1 MIKNFSDILSKK
13 FLVLLFFLLLF
24 SFSIYIPLP
33 WNEPIDDAII
43 SLQHKIRGSRTIED
57 DLVVIYIGDED
68 LKSLGG
74 WPITR
79 DYYSYLIHILKS
91 AGAKVVA
98 IDVLLA
104 KADPRHPEYDKTLST
119 FIESSGNVCLPMIF
133 SELTFPDKNE
143 PGSDNPAYYGDNPT
157 FPLKEFLNHTA
168 ALGFSNFSKSNNVL
182 KVPIVATN
190 KDSIF
195 YSFGAQLARTF
206 SSTPLPDQTTILQLN
221 HFGDLD
227 NVQSLGFVELLKK
240 YQTTPDSVNFT
251 GKLLLLT
258 VSTPG
263 ISAIKST
270 PLSAALPASL
280 IHLTVAENLIYQNYL
295 TRISAPLQIAI
306 LTLLLIAAYFV
317 ANLKSDKIYLFFSAG
332 LLALFWGSSIF
343 AFSFYN
349 LIIPPFYPSLAFLSV
364 FIYLLADRYYQNRN
378 LQSSMSD
385 LMQEQIAIKEKQLQD
400 ARDNL
405 DKQATTSEEL
415 TQLAEQRKHEII
427 NLEKDISDLKIYS
440 GNEQIK
446 PENKAGFKDII
457 FSEHSPMAQV
467 LELVLKVSPND
478 IPVLISGETGT
489 GKEMIARAIHTSST
503 RNSQPFVAINCGAL
517 SETLLESELF
527 GHEKGSFTG
536 AATMRRGRFE
546 MANGGSIFLDEI
558 SETSAAFQA
567 KLLRVLQ
574 ESTFERLGAE
584 RTLKTNVRIIAAT
597 NKNLQVEMESNLFRA
612 DLFYRLNGFPIN
624 LPALRERKNDLPL
637 LVHHFLVKY
646 NVEMEISDQ
655 AI

>member
-1 MIKNFSDILSKK
+1 M
-13 FLVLLFFLLLF
+13 
-24 SFSIYIPLP
+24 Y
-33 WNEPIDDAII
+33 
-43 SLQHKIRGSRTIED
+43 IED
-57 DLVVIYIGDED
+57 
-68 LKSLGG
+68 KKRS
-74 WPITR
+74 
-79 DYYSYLIHILKS
+79 ILKAFS
-91 AGAKVVA
+91 WR
-98 IDVLLA
+98 ILA
-104 KADPRHPEYDKTLST
+104 TIT
-119 FIESSGNVCLPMIF
+119 
-133 SELTFPDKNE
+133 
-143 PGSDNPAYYGDNPT
+143 
-157 FPLKEFLNHTA
+157 TA
-168 ALGFSNFSKSNNVL
+168 L
-182 KVPIVATN
+182 IVY
-190 KDSIF
+190 I
-195 YSFGAQLARTF
+195 
-206 SSTPLPDQTTILQLN
+206 
-221 HFGDLD
+221 
-227 NVQSLGFVELLKK
+227 
-240 YQTTPDSVNFT
+240 FT

-295 TRISAPLQIAI
+295 TQISSPLQIAI
-306 LTLLLIAAYFV
+306 LTLLLIAAYFA

-349 LIIPPFYPSLAFLSV
+349 LIIPPFYPSLAFLSA

-427 NLEKDISDLKIYS
+427 NLEKDINDLKIYS

-446 PENKAGFKDII
+446 PENKAGLKDII

-489 GKEMIARAIHTSST
+489 GKEMIARAIHTNST

-567 KLLRVLQ
+567 KLLRILQ

-637 LVHHFLVKY
+637 LVHHFLDKY
-646 NVEMEISDQ
+646 NFEMEISDQ
-655 AI
+655 AIKTLKEYHWPGNIRELENHIRRAAIIVQSDNRSLIRESDFADEIFRTGSPPGNNTIHKPLEEQILDSMRSLKFSRSSISQTAKMLGDKDRGTITEHFRGICFEYLVNANFNIERAAKNIAANDDEPVLNLVKTKVNTYLDNLAGDIQSKSTSSFKGLPKKYHIFLEKVLNHLNQK